1 MPISSNKKEVEKKK
15 EQKRKEKLRRKEE
28 RKRGGTSSFD
38 DMIVYMD
45 EFGNF
50 TDTPPQ
56 PRQEVDA
63 ETIQVSTPQQEDVA
77 TERPQGT
84 IDFFNAAKG
93 FGFIRPNDG
102 KERYFF
108 HISQAPANI
117 AEGNRVTFD
126 LEKTD
131 RGLSAINIEKTK

>member
-1 MPISSNKKEVEKKK
+1 MPISNNKREFEKKK
-15 EQKRKEKLRRKEE
+15 EQKRKDKQRRKEE

-56 PRQEVDA
+56 PKQEVDL
-63 ETIQVSTPQQEDVA
+63 ESIQVSTPQQEDVA
-77 TERPQGT
+77 EERPQG
-84 IDFFNAAKG
+84 IVDFFNADKG
-93 FGFIRPNDG
+93 FGFIRQTDG
-102 KERYFF
+102 KDRYFF
-108 HISQAPANI
+108 HISQAPADI
-117 AEGNRVTFD
+117 AEGNRVSFD

-131 RGLSAINIEKTK
+131 RGLSAINIEKIK